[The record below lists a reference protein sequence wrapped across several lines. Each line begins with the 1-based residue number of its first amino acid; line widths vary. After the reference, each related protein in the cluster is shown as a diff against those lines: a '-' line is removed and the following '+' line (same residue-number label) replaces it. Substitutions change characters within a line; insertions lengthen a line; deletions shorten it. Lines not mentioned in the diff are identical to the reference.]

1 MHYLYSPRGPRTNKI
16 GLPLARSRSQLLNT
30 IPVVVEEEGAGVSL
44 GLCNRLGRGQG
55 KGQVDKAHEKKDKHL
70 RPHFKAAKGSN
81 KLFLRVFFRR
91 RLRLQNHKQLI
102 SGENPE
108 NLDIFEPSTNLKNI

>member
-1 MHYLYSPRGPRTNKI
+1 MKI

-30 IPVVVEEEGAGVSL
+30 IPVVVEEEGARVSL
-44 GLCNRLGRGQG
+44 VLCIWLGRG